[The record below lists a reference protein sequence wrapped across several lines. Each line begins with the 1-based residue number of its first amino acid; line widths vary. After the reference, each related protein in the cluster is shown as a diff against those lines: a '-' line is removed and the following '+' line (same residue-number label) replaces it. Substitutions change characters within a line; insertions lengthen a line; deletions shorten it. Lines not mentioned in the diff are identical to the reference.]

1 MGQLILFNTLSREQ
15 EPVFAA
21 DGERLRFYCC
31 GPTVY
36 GPAHIGNFRTFL
48 VQDLFRR
55 VVELTGLP
63 TTHVRNLTD
72 VDDKTIRQSL
82 QEGKPL
88 SEFTAHWTRK
98 FEEDCAA
105 LGLLLPTWAPSAV
118 EHIPEQIELIQ
129 KLFDQGLAYQAED
142 GSVYFRVGSFPAYG
156 KLSRLNTRELRTG
169 ASGRAN
175 LSDEYE
181 KDSVADFALWK
192 SRKPEDGDNAW
203 PSPWGEGRPGWHLE
217 CSAMSMKYLGP
228 TFDLHSGGVDLCF
241 PHHENEIAQS
251 EGATGQPFVR
261 HWLHIEHLRVD
272 GSKMSKRLNNLHTVQ
287 DIVENGYAPTEL
299 RYALLAGYYRQQL
312 NFNFD
317 SLQAARS
324 ALKRIDAFDRR
335 LKDLGA
341 PPAEGDFPVACAAVL
356 GEANDPAFSEAWRG
370 LLDDLNTPKAL
381 GGFFGELKKVERE
394 LDQSAP
400 EPSRLREL
408 RLGLD
413 RFCLAMGFPLG
424 QAEEAAEVV
433 EAPQEIKS
441 MAEARM
447 EAKREKNFAEAD
459 RLREEILSQ
468 GWEIRDRKDGF
479 DLIQKN

>member
-1 MGQLILFNTLSREQ
+1 MEQLTLFNTLTREQ

-63 TTHVRNLTD
+63 TIHVRNLTD

-88 SEFTAHWTRK
+88 SEFTTYWATR
-98 FEEDCAA
+98 FEKDCAA
-105 LGLLLPTWAPSAV
+105 LELLPPTRVPSAV
-118 EHIPEQIELIQ
+118 EHIPEQIDLIGR
-129 KLFDQGLAYQAED
+129 LFDKELAYQAED
-142 GSVYFRVGSFPAYG
+142 GSVYFRVASFPAYG
-156 KLSRLNTRELRTG
+156 KLSRLGSRELRTG

-192 SRKPEDGDNAW
+192 AKKPEDGDNAW
-203 PSPWGEGRPGWHLE
+203 PSPWGSGRPGWHLE

-228 TFDLHSGGVDLCF
+228 SFDLHSGGVDLCF

-261 HWLHIEHLRVD
+261 HWFHIEHLRVD
-272 GSKMSKRLNNLHTVQ
+272 GYKMSKRLNNLYTVE
-287 DIVENGYAPTEL
+287 DIVGHGYGPTEL

-324 ALKRIDAFDRR
+324 ALKRIHAFDLR
-335 LKDLGA
+335 LTALGVPSA
-341 PPAEGDFPVACAAVL
+341 AGDFPVACATVL
-356 GEANDPAFSEAWRG
+356 DKTVDPAFSEAWSG

-381 GGFFGELKKVERE
+381 GGFFGELKKVEQE
-394 LDQSAP
+394 LDQADP

-408 RLGLD
+408 RVGFD

-424 QAEEAAEVV
+424 QAEDASEKTEVPPEIQSLAE
-433 EAPQEIKS
+433 S
-441 MAEARM
+441 RM
-447 EAKREKNFAEAD
+447 EAKRERNFAEAD
-459 RLREEILSQ
+459 RLREEILSE
-468 GWEIRDRKDGF
+468 GWEIRDRRDGF
-479 DLIQKN
+479 DLIQKT